1 MVIRRL
7 DAAQRRNRGVGFVL
21 AVFYKFVDDQGGYLA
36 ALIAYYAFISL
47 FPLLLLLTTGLGVVL
62 ADHPSLQQR
71 LVDSALGEF
80 PIIGDQLGQPRRL
93 SGGVAGVVI
102 GVVGALYGGSGVGQA
117 TQNAM
122 NVMWSVP
129 RNVRGNPIVARWR
142 SLRLLVVLA
151 LALAGTTALSL
162 VGRFVDGFGTLSTLG
177 LAIAAVVINTFV
189 FSLGYR
195 ISTARTLATR
205 DVLPGA
211 AAMAVIWQLLQ
222 TFGAVY
228 VGQVVRHASATNSV
242 FAVVLGLLAFLYL
255 TSIAVVFTAE
265 INSVRVQKLYPRA
278 LLTPFTDDIVMT
290 QGDRRAYTAQ
300 AQAQRA
306 KGFEQID
313 VTFDLDA
320 RRGDEPGDPPASSS

>member
-7 DAAQRRNRGVGFVL
+7 DALQRRNRGVGFVL

-129 RNVRGNPIVARWR
+129 RNVRGNPIIARWR

-162 VGRFVDGFGTLSTLG
+162 LGRFVDGFGTFSTLG
-177 LAIAAVVINTFV
+177 LAIAAVLINTFV
-189 FSLGYR
+189 FSLGFR
-195 ISTARTLATR
+195 ISTARSVTTR

-255 TSIAVVFTAE
+255 TSVAVVFTAE
-265 INSVRVQKLYPRA
+265 INSVRVQKLFPRA

-320 RRGDEPGDPPASSS
+320 RRGDDPDDPPATSS